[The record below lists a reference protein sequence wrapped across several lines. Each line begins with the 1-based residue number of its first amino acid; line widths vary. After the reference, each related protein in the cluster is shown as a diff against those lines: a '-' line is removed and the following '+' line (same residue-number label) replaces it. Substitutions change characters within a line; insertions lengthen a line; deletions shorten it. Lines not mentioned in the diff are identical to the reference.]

1 MTKMAASMR
10 PQMEAMRASGGA
22 AAPSGGGGGGGG
34 GSSGAAAAAGGLPDM
49 ANMDLDK
56 GLDMMK
62 NMNPDMMKAGIDMMK
77 NMDPAMMKSMS
88 KMMGREVDEKQ
99 LEQMQKMMSDMKPEA
114 LQKWAGR
121 AQTVAGAAKKPLAAY
136 RACKAY
142 AAKIGTLGALGILGG
157 LLALP

>member
-56 GLDMMK
+56 GLDMLK
-62 NMNPDMMKAGIDMMK
+62 NMNPDMMKAGINMMK

-99 LEQMQKMMSDMKPEA
+99 LEQMQKGDERHEA
-114 LQKWAGR
+114 RGPGEVGRPRAGSGGR
-121 AQTVAGAAKKPLAAY
+121 RGEADEGVPV
-136 RACKAY
+136 
-142 AAKIGTLGALGILGG
+142 GTRQ
-157 LLALP
+157 